1 MEPVNQNLLKKVIS
15 LSNIPLEPLKK
26 GQLWISHY
34 PGKIGIE
41 DKIIQA
47 EIDLSELKKKKIDI
61 VVSLLERKELRSLN
75 ISTLFEDIK
84 KHKFTH
90 YYFPIKD
97 KSVPKNNVELHR
109 LLDNLC
115 DEIDKNKKILLHCNA
130 GLGRSGLIAA
140 LLCKKLGISEN
151 PISYVREHRP
161 GSIETKDQEKMIS
174 LLDLV

>member
-1 MEPVNQNLLKKVIS
+1 MIS
-15 LSNIPLEPLKK
+15 LSNVPLKPLTK

-34 PGKIGIE
+34 PGKIGME

-47 EIDLSELKKKKIDI
+47 EIDLLELKKKNIDT
-61 VVSLLERKELRSLN
+61 VVSLLEKKELKPLN
-75 ISTLFEDIK
+75 VSTLFELIK

-97 KSVPKNNVELHR
+97 KSVPKKNVELNR
-109 LLDNLC
+109 LLNDLSFK
-115 DEIDKNKKILLHCNA
+115 IRHNKKILLHCNA

-151 PISYVREHRP
+151 PISYIRKHRP

>member
-1 MEPVNQNLLKKVIS
+1 MIS
-15 LSNIPLEPLKK
+15 LSNVPLKPLTK

-34 PGKIGIE
+34 PGKIGME

-47 EIDLSELKKKKIDI
+47 EIDLLELKKKNIDT
-61 VVSLLERKELRSLN
+61 VVSLLEKKELKPLN
-75 ISTLFEDIK
+75 VSTLFEVIK

-97 KSVPKNNVELHR
+97 KSVPKKNVELNR
-109 LLDNLC
+109 LLNDLSFK
-115 DEIDKNKKILLHCNA
+115 IRHNKKILLHCNA

-151 PISYVREHRP
+151 PISYIRKHRP

>member
-1 MEPVNQNLLKKVIS
+1 VIS
-15 LSNIPLEPLKK
+15 LSNVPLKPLTK

-34 PGKIGIE
+34 PGKIGME

-47 EIDLSELKKKKIDI
+47 EIDLLELKKKNIDT
-61 VVSLLERKELRSLN
+61 VVSLLEKKELKPLN
-75 ISTLFEDIK
+75 VSTLFELIK

-97 KSVPKNNVELHR
+97 KSVPKKNVELNR
-109 LLDNLC
+109 LLNDLSFK
-115 DEIDKNKKILLHCNA
+115 IRHNKKILLHCNA

-151 PISYVREHRP
+151 PISYIRKYRP

>member
-1 MEPVNQNLLKKVIS
+1 MIS
-15 LSNIPLEPLKK
+15 LSNVPLKPLTK

-34 PGKIGIE
+34 PGKIGME

-47 EIDLSELKKKKIDI
+47 EIDLLELKKKNIDT
-61 VVSLLERKELRSLN
+61 VVSLLEKKELKPLN
-75 ISTLFEDIK
+75 VSTLFEVIK

-97 KSVPKNNVELHR
+97 KSVPKKNVELNR
-109 LLDNLC
+109 LLNDLSFK
-115 DEIDKNKKILLHCNA
+115 IRQNKKILLHCNA

-151 PISYVREHRP
+151 PISYIRKHRP

>member
-1 MEPVNQNLLKKVIS
+1 MIS
-15 LSNIPLEPLKK
+15 LSNVPLKPLTK

-34 PGKIGIE
+34 PGKIGME

-47 EIDLSELKKKKIDI
+47 EMDLLELKKKNIDT
-61 VVSLLERKELRSLN
+61 VVSLLEKKELKPLN
-75 ISTLFEDIK
+75 VSTLFEVIK

-97 KSVPKNNVELHR
+97 KSVPKKNVELNH
-109 LLDNLC
+109 LLNDLSFK
-115 DEIDKNKKILLHCNA
+115 IRQNKKILLHCNA

-151 PISYVREHRP
+151 PISYIRKHRP

>member
-1 MEPVNQNLLKKVIS
+1 MTLLEKK
-15 LSNIPLEPLKK
+15 
-26 GQLWISHY
+26 
-34 PGKIGIE
+34 
-41 DKIIQA
+41 
-47 EIDLSELKKKKIDI
+47 ELKP
-61 VVSLLERKELRSLN
+61 LN
-75 ISTLFEDIK
+75 VSTLFEVIK

-97 KSVPKNNVELHR
+97 KSVPKKNVELNR
-109 LLDNLC
+109 LLNDLSFK
-115 DEIDKNKKILLHCNA
+115 IRQNKKILLHCNA

-151 PISYVREHRP
+151 PISYIRKHRP

>member
-1 MEPVNQNLLKKVIS
+1 MIS
-15 LSNIPLEPLKK
+15 LSNVPLKPLTK

-34 PGKIGIE
+34 PGKIGME

-47 EIDLSELKKKKIDI
+47 EMDLLELKKKNIDT
-61 VVSLLERKELRSLN
+61 VVSLLEKKELKPLN
-75 ISTLFEDIK
+75 VSTLFEVIK

-97 KSVPKNNVELHR
+97 KSVPKKNVELNR
-109 LLDNLC
+109 LLNDLSFK
-115 DEIDKNKKILLHCNA
+115 IRQNKKILLHCNA

-151 PISYVREHRP
+151 PISYIRKHRP

>member
-1 MEPVNQNLLKKVIS
+1 MIS
-15 LSNIPLEPLKK
+15 LSNVPLKPLTK

-34 PGKIGIE
+34 PGKIGME

-47 EIDLSELKKKKIDI
+47 EMDLLELKKKKIDI
-61 VVSLLERKELRSLN
+61 VVSLLEKKELKPLN
-75 ISTLFEDIK
+75 VSTLFEVIK

-97 KSVPKNNVELHR
+97 KSVPKKNVELNR
-109 LLDNLC
+109 LLNDLSFK
-115 DEIDKNKKILLHCNA
+115 IRQNKKILLHCNA

-151 PISYVREHRP
+151 PISYIRKHRP

>member
-1 MEPVNQNLLKKVIS
+1 M
-15 LSNIPLEPLKK
+15 
-26 GQLWISHY
+26 
-34 PGKIGIE
+34 E

-47 EIDLSELKKKKIDI
+47 EMDLLELKKKKIDI
-61 VVSLLERKELRSLN
+61 VVSLLEKKELKPLN
-75 ISTLFEDIK
+75 VSTLFEVIK

-97 KSVPKNNVELHR
+97 KSVPKKNVELNR
-109 LLDNLC
+109 LLNDLSFK
-115 DEIDKNKKILLHCNA
+115 IRQNKKILLHCNA

-140 LLCKKLGISEN
+140 LLCKKLGVSEN
-151 PISYVREHRP
+151 PISYIRKHRP

>member
-1 MEPVNQNLLKKVIS
+1 MIS
-15 LSNIPLEPLKK
+15 LSNVPLKPLTK

-34 PGKIGIE
+34 PGKIGME

-47 EIDLSELKKKKIDI
+47 EIDLLELKKKNIDT
-61 VVSLLERKELRSLN
+61 VVSLLEKKELKQLN
-75 ISTLFEDIK
+75 VSTLFEIIK

-97 KSVPKNNVELHR
+97 KSVPKKNVELNR
-109 LLDNLC
+109 LLNDLSFK
-115 DEIDKNKKILLHCNA
+115 IRHNKKILLHCNA

-151 PISYVREHRP
+151 PISYIRKHRP

>member
-1 MEPVNQNLLKKVIS
+1 MIS
-15 LSNIPLEPLKK
+15 LSNVPLKPLTK

-34 PGKIGIE
+34 PGKIGME

-47 EIDLSELKKKKIDI
+47 EMDLLELKKKKIDI
-61 VVSLLERKELRSLN
+61 VVSLLEKKELKPLH
-75 ISTLFEDIK
+75 ISTLFEVIK
-84 KHKFTH
+84 KYKFTH

-97 KSVPKNNVELHR
+97 KSVPKNNVELNR
-109 LLDNLC
+109 FLNDLSFK
-115 DEIDKNKKILLHCNA
+115 IRQNKKILLHCNE

-151 PISYVREHRP
+151 PISYIRKHRP

-174 LLDLV
+174 LLDLA

>member
-1 MEPVNQNLLKKVIS
+1 MIS
-15 LSNIPLEPLKK
+15 LSNVPLKRLTK

-34 PGKIGIE
+34 PGKIGME

-47 EIDLSELKKKKIDI
+47 EMDLLELKKKNIDT
-61 VVSLLERKELRSLN
+61 VVSLLEKKELKPLN
-75 ISTLFEDIK
+75 VSTLFEVIK

-97 KSVPKNNVELHR
+97 KSVPKKNVELNR
-109 LLDNLC
+109 LLNDLSFK
-115 DEIDKNKKILLHCNA
+115 IRHNKKILLHCNA

-151 PISYVREHRP
+151 PISYIRKHRP

>member
-1 MEPVNQNLLKKVIS
+1 MIS
-15 LSNIPLEPLKK
+15 LSNVPLKPLTK

-34 PGKIGIE
+34 PGKIGME

-47 EIDLSELKKKKIDI
+47 EMDLLELKKKNIDT
-61 VVSLLERKELRSLN
+61 VVSLLEKKELKPLN
-75 ISTLFEDIK
+75 VSTLFEVIK

-97 KSVPKNNVELHR
+97 KSVPKKNVELNR
-109 LLDNLC
+109 LLNDLSFK
-115 DEIDKNKKILLHCNA
+115 IRHNKKILLHCNA

-151 PISYVREHRP
+151 PISYIRKHRP

>member
-1 MEPVNQNLLKKVIS
+1 MIS
-15 LSNIPLEPLKK
+15 LSNVPLKPLTK

-34 PGKIGIE
+34 PGKIGME

-47 EIDLSELKKKKIDI
+47 EIDLLELKKKNIDT
-61 VVSLLERKELRSLN
+61 VVSLLEKKELKPLN
-75 ISTLFEDIK
+75 VSTLFEVIK

-97 KSVPKNNVELHR
+97 KSVPKKNVELNR
-109 LLDNLC
+109 LLNDLSFK
-115 DEIDKNKKILLHCNA
+115 IRHNKKILLHCNA

-151 PISYVREHRP
+151 PISYIRKYRP

>member
-1 MEPVNQNLLKKVIS
+1 MIS
-15 LSNIPLEPLKK
+15 LSNVPLKPLTK

-34 PGKIGIE
+34 PGKIGME

-47 EIDLSELKKKKIDI
+47 EMDLLELKKKNIDT
-61 VVSLLERKELRSLN
+61 VVSLLEKKELKPLN
-75 ISTLFEDIK
+75 VSTLFELIK

-97 KSVPKNNVELHR
+97 KSVPKKNVELNR
-109 LLDNLC
+109 LLNDLSFK
-115 DEIDKNKKILLHCNA
+115 IRQNKKILLHCNA

-151 PISYVREHRP
+151 PISYIRKHRP

>member
-1 MEPVNQNLLKKVIS
+1 MIS
-15 LSNIPLEPLKK
+15 LSNVPLKPLTK

-34 PGKIGIE
+34 PGKIGME

-47 EIDLSELKKKKIDI
+47 EIDLLELKKKKIDI
-61 VVSLLERKELRSLN
+61 VVSLLEKKELKPLN
-75 ISTLFEDIK
+75 VSTLFEVIK

-97 KSVPKNNVELHR
+97 KSVPKKNVELNR
-109 LLDNLC
+109 LLNDLSFK
-115 DEIDKNKKILLHCNA
+115 IRQNKKILLHCNA

-151 PISYVREHRP
+151 PISYIRKHRP

>member
-1 MEPVNQNLLKKVIS
+1 MIS
-15 LSNIPLEPLKK
+15 LSNVPLKPLTK

-34 PGKIGIE
+34 PGKIGME

-47 EIDLSELKKKKIDI
+47 EMDLLELKKKKIDI
-61 VVSLLERKELRSLN
+61 VVSLLEKKELKPLN
-75 ISTLFEDIK
+75 VSTLFEVIK

-97 KSVPKNNVELHR
+97 KSVPKKNVELNG
-109 LLDNLC
+109 LLNDLSFK
-115 DEIDKNKKILLHCNA
+115 IRQNKKILLHCNA

-140 LLCKKLGISEN
+140 LLCKKLGVSEN
-151 PISYVREHRP
+151 PISYIRKHRP

>member
-1 MEPVNQNLLKKVIS
+1 MIS
-15 LSNIPLEPLKK
+15 LSNVPLKPLTK

-34 PGKIGIE
+34 PGKIGME

-47 EIDLSELKKKKIDI
+47 EMDLLELKKKKIDI
-61 VVSLLERKELRSLN
+61 VVSLLEKKELKPLN
-75 ISTLFEDIK
+75 VSTLFELIK

-97 KSVPKNNVELHR
+97 KSVPKKHVELNR
-109 LLDNLC
+109 LLNDLSFK
-115 DEIDKNKKILLHCNA
+115 IRHNKKILLHCNA

-151 PISYVREHRP
+151 PISYIRKHRP

>member
-1 MEPVNQNLLKKVIS
+1 MIS
-15 LSNIPLEPLKK
+15 LSNVPLKPLTK

-34 PGKIGIE
+34 PGKIGME

-47 EIDLSELKKKKIDI
+47 EIDLLELKKKKIDI
-61 VVSLLERKELRSLN
+61 VVSLLEKKELKPLH
-75 ISTLFEDIK
+75 ISTLFEVIK

-97 KSVPKNNVELHR
+97 KSVPKNNVELNR
-109 LLDNLC
+109 FLDDLSFK
-115 DEIDKNKKILLHCNA
+115 IRQNKKILLHCNA

-140 LLCKKLGISEN
+140 LLCKKLGISNN
-151 PISYVREHRP
+151 PISYIRKHRP

>member
-1 MEPVNQNLLKKVIS
+1 VIS
-15 LSNIPLEPLKK
+15 LSNVPLKPLTK

-34 PGKIGIE
+34 PGKIGME

-47 EIDLSELKKKKIDI
+47 EIDLLELKKKNIDT
-61 VVSLLERKELRSLN
+61 VVSLLEKKELKPLN
-75 ISTLFEDIK
+75 VSTLFELIK

-97 KSVPKNNVELHR
+97 KSVPKKNVELNR
-109 LLDNLC
+109 LLNDLSFK
-115 DEIDKNKKILLHCNA
+115 IRHNKKILLHCNA

-151 PISYVREHRP
+151 PISYIRKHRP

>member
-1 MEPVNQNLLKKVIS
+1 M
-15 LSNIPLEPLKK
+15 
-26 GQLWISHY
+26 
-34 PGKIGIE
+34 E

-47 EIDLSELKKKKIDI
+47 EMDLLELKKKKIDI
-61 VVSLLERKELRSLN
+61 VVSLLEKKELKPLN
-75 ISTLFEDIK
+75 VSTLFEVIK

-97 KSVPKNNVELHR
+97 KSVPKKNVELNR
-109 LLDNLC
+109 LLNDLSFK
-115 DEIDKNKKILLHCNA
+115 IRQNKKILLHCNA

-151 PISYVREHRP
+151 PISYIRKHRP

>member
-1 MEPVNQNLLKKVIS
+1 MIS
-15 LSNIPLEPLKK
+15 LSNVPLKSLTK

-34 PGKIGIE
+34 PGKIGME
-41 DKIIQA
+41 NKIIQA
-47 EIDLSELKKKKIDI
+47 EMDLLELKKKKIDI
-61 VVSLLERKELRSLN
+61 VVTLLEKKELKPLN
-75 ISTLFEDIK
+75 VSTLFEVIK

-97 KSVPKNNVELHR
+97 KSVPKKNVELNR
-109 LLDNLC
+109 LLNDLSFK
-115 DEIDKNKKILLHCNA
+115 IRQNKKILLHCNA

-151 PISYVREHRP
+151 PISYIRKHRP

>member
-1 MEPVNQNLLKKVIS
+1 MIS
-15 LSNIPLEPLKK
+15 LSNVPLKPLTK

-34 PGKIGIE
+34 PGKIGME

-47 EIDLSELKKKKIDI
+47 EIDLLELKKKNIDT
-61 VVSLLERKELRSLN
+61 VVSLLEKKELKPLN
-75 ISTLFEDIK
+75 VLTLFEMIK
-84 KHKFTH
+84 RHKFTH

-97 KSVPKNNVELHR
+97 KSVPKKNVELHR
-109 LLDNLC
+109 LLNDLSFK
-115 DEIDKNKKILLHCNA
+115 IRHNKKILLHCNA

-151 PISYVREHRP
+151 PISYIRKHRP